1 MVTRD
6 DYTKSAVNACLSVMV
21 EIMTVL
27 GEFRDYVVL
36 VGGWVPYFLLPDH
49 REEHTGSLDI
59 DLVLDHKHITE
70 DSYRTIL
77 QLFDRHG
84 YKPSDEQPFIFFR
97 EITQADGS
105 IIKVEIDLLSA
116 EYGGTSRSHR
126 TQKIQDIR
134 ARKARG
140 SDLVFE
146 DYLRIKIPARMPDG
160 ATNEVSIKVSNIV
173 PFIVM
178 KGMALWESPKEKHP
192 WDIYFIIRH
201 YPGGINGLAEVFKP
215 FLDNKLVI
223 EGLGKIRKKFEAPD
237 NIGPVWVANF
247 ESHLNAEDRELLQR
261 DAFERVNAFLD
272 QLGITAFDK

>member
-6 DYTKSAVNACLSVMV
+6 DYTKSAVDACLSVMV

-27 GEFRDYVVL
+27 GEFRDHIVL

-97 EITQADGS
+97 EIPQADGS

-116 EYGGTSRSHR
+116 EYDGTSKSHR

-146 DYLRIKIPARMPDG
+146 DYSRIKIPARMPDG

-192 WDIYFIIRH
+192 WDIYFMIRH
-201 YPGGINGLAEVFKP
+201 YSGGINRLAEVFSP

-223 EGLGKIRKKFEAPD
+223 EGLGKIRKKFEAHD

-247 ESHLNAEDRELLQR
+247 ESHLNAEDRELLRR